1 MEEIKG
7 SFLENLHKE
16 FKELK
21 EKQQEPSQTKEIPQ
35 TYKRVIQTY
44 PLDITTDNYSFEP
57 LNPWNMGISIGN
69 QGVPTDKQTN
79 QQTNRHTENVQ
90 KIGESIPQNPIKDAA
105 KILES
110 LDSLKKEIRLKFKR
124 LTDKEIE
131 VFSILYQLD
140 EECGF
145 TDYKTIASKLNLT
158 ESSIRDYIG
167 RLISK
172 GIPVDKTK
180 INNKNIQLSISQDL
194 KKVASLATILELRSL

>member
-1 MEEIKG
+1 
-7 SFLENLHKE
+7 
-16 FKELK
+16 
-21 EKQQEPSQTKEIPQ
+21 
-35 TYKRVIQTY
+35 
-44 PLDITTDNYSFEP
+44 
-57 LNPWNMGISIGN
+57 MGISTGN
-69 QGVPTDKQTN
+69 QGVPTDRQTD
-79 QQTNRHTENVQ
+79 QQTNRHIENEQ
-90 KIGESIPQNPIKDAA
+90 KKEENPIQDPIKDAA

-140 EECGF
+140 EEQGF
-145 TDYKTIASKLNLT
+145 TDYKTIASKLSLT